1 MAYSGP
7 APKSVSE
14 EFASAKCDRSL
25 APVPGFVAGESEAR
39 RLLANFVDIRLP
51 GYADRRNDP
60 NSGASSGLAAHFRNG
75 NLSPEEVVLAVNGSQ
90 ASDEDKESFLEEYL
104 VRRELSE
111 NFCLHKKE
119 TYDALEGAPT
129 WALASLAAH
138 AADPRVPKYSES
150 QFENGETYDD
160 LWNACQ
166 NELVS
171 TGKIASYLRMYWAK
185 KILEWAES
193 PAEAHRIALRLNDR
207 YALDGRSPNGYVG
220 VLWSVAGLHDRPW
233 FERDVFGVIRYMNR
247 SGCERKFDVAEYVRK
262 FGK

>member
-1 MAYSGP
+1 MAGYRG
-7 APKSVSE
+7 
-14 EFASAKCDRSL
+14 
-25 APVPGFVAGESEAR
+25 GESEGR
-39 RLLANFVDIRLP
+39 KLLAAFVEFRLP
-51 GYADRRNDP
+51 GYAERRNDP
-60 NSGASSGLAAHFRNG
+60 NSGASSGIAAHFRNG
-75 NLSPEEVVLAVNGSQ
+75 DLSPEEVVIAVNGSA

-111 NFCLHKKE
+111 NFCLHKKDS
-119 TYDALEGAPT
+119 YDRLEGAPA

-138 AADPRVPKYSES
+138 SADPRVPRYSES
-150 QFENGETYDD
+150 RFENGETYDD

-166 NELVS
+166 NELVT

-185 KILEWAES
+185 KILEWSDS
-193 PAEAHRIALRLNDR
+193 PEEAHRIALKLNDR